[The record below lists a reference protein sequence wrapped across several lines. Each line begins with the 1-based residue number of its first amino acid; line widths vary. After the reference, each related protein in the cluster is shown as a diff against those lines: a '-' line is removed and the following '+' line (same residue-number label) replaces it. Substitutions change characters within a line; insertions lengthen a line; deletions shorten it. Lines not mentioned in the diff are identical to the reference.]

1 MKKPIMWV
9 AALLTASCTPAL
21 KVEVANTT
29 PTERDDETV
38 EIAWS
43 EVAALKGVTP
53 DNIVVL
59 NDDNEQIPSQV
70 LFRGGT
76 EPQALIFQTDADPM
90 ESKRFKLVTGQ
101 RENYPAEAFGRTV
114 PERYD
119 DYAWE
124 NNKVAYRLYGPALET
139 SPEKLVTPGIDV
151 WVKCTDK
158 LVIDEW
164 YARGNYHHNYGDGMD
179 CYKVGVTLG
188 SGASLPF
195 AGGKFWMMG
204 HNYATARTL
213 DNGPIRTSVELT
225 YAPFDVDGTPVTLT
239 KIISLD
245 ANQRFN
251 RMDNIYEGAFAE
263 MPIAA
268 GFVRHDVKQILTGEG
283 WMALCEA
290 VSDSKDPVRDGD
302 IYLGVILPGAEM
314 LTDTL
319 GHAVAVKAV
328 KPGRTLTY
336 YAGSGW
342 SQGGVE
348 DMKKLPG
355 ALFIVDPRKE
365 RNAIAEARKLH
376 IPIVAIVDTNC
387 DPDEIDYVIPG
398 NDDAIRAI
406 RLIVATMANAVQ
418 EGRQGEANT
427 EAAPAAEAAAE

>member
-1 MKKPIMWV
+1 MKNPIMW
-9 AALLTASCTPAL
+9 AAAVLMASCTPVL

-29 PTERDDETV
+29 QTERDDETV

-43 EVAALKGVTP
+43 EVTALKGVTP
-53 DNIVVL
+53 ENILVL
-59 NDDNEQIPSQV
+59 NDEGEQIPSQV
-70 LFRGGT
+70 VFRGEA

-90 ESKRFKLVTGQ
+90 ESKHFTLKTGV
-101 RENYPAEAFGRTV
+101 RSNYRAEAFGRVV

-139 SPEKLVTPGIDV
+139 SPEKLITPGIDV
-151 WVKCTDK
+151 WVKSTEK

-164 YARGNYHHNYGDGMD
+164 YAKGNYHHNYGDGMD

-195 AGGKFWMMG
+195 VDGKFWMMG
-204 HNYATARTL
+204 HNYATAQTL
-213 DNGPIRTSVELT
+213 DNGPLRTSVKLT
-225 YAPFDVDGTPVTLT
+225 YAPFDVNGTPVSLV

-251 RMDNIYEGAFAE
+251 RMDNIYEGGFTE

-268 GFVRHDVKQILTGEG
+268 GFVRHDVKQILSGEG
-283 WMALCEA
+283 WMGMREA

-302 IYLGVILPGAEM
+302 IFLGVILPGAEM
-314 LTDTL
+314 LPDTL

-328 KPGRTLTY
+328 KPGQTLTY

-342 SQGGVE
+342 NQGGVE
-348 DMKKLPG
+348 DMAEWTEEIAQMQAAVVTPLKVT
-355 ALFIVDPRKE
+355 IRK
-365 RNAIAEARKLH
+365 
-376 IPIVAIVDTNC
+376 
-387 DPDEIDYVIPG
+387 
-398 NDDAIRAI
+398 
-406 RLIVATMANAVQ
+406 
-418 EGRQGEANT
+418 
-427 EAAPAAEAAAE
+427 